1 MIFNLAG
8 NWGLWTSWSTC
19 SATCGTG
26 QQTRSR
32 LCNNP
37 PPTNGGEFCMGSNQD
52 QQTCLAPSCP
62 AGMSYFK
69 MLLTNSTRVLPVNQT
84 VMIFQPH
91 KKNRFQND

>member
-62 AGMSYFK
+62 AGLSYFK
-69 MLLTNSTRVLPVNQT
+69 MLITNSTRVLPVNQT
-84 VMIFQPH
+84 VMIFL
-91 KKNRFQND
+91 